1 MKSVRSVIED
11 IMESDQEVL
20 FCFEQGLLNL
30 SAYAKKIQPV
40 ICGRLH
46 QDVPANT
53 IVAALSRLQK
63 QMPVRRLPN
72 LESMK
77 VSDISVKT
85 GLCEVTYE
93 KTETIHSLLLKVAS
107 QAKVAR
113 RDFFALTVGLSQIS
127 FIIPENELQRIKK
140 ELHSAKPFLTL
151 SNLAAVTVQFD
162 SQYLKL
168 PGVIFQFVKVLA
180 SRGVNIVEIVSTY
193 TELSVIVAEEH
204 LEATFLAWHRFSA
217 SKAGSR
223 R

>member
-1 MKSVRSVIED
+1 MKSVRSVIEN
-11 IMESDQEVL
+11 IMETDQEVL

-30 SAYAKKIQPV
+30 SAYAKKIQP
-40 ICGRLH
+40 IIRRLIH
-46 QDVPANT
+46 QEVPTNT
-53 IVAALSRLQK
+53 IVAALSRMQK
-63 QMPVRRLPN
+63 RKPVGKLPD
-72 LESMK
+72 LGSIQ

-107 QAKVAR
+107 QAKVAH

-127 FIIPENELQRIKK
+127 FIIPESELQRIKK

-162 SQYLKL
+162 SKYLQL

-193 TELSVIVAEEH
+193 TELSVIVAEEY